1 MEMESSG
8 FRNRLKRLRNHYRLV
23 VMNED
28 NYEEVVQFKIN
39 RLSVYIGL
47 STLFVV
53 LVALTASLIIFTP
66 LKYYL
71 PGAGYGDAKQMKEL
85 RKLKMRTD
93 SMEKAI
99 RYQEQYLTDIEKV
112 LQGKVMPRDTQPLR
126 TPKLENIDD

>member
-1 MEMESSG
+1 MASSG
-8 FRNRLKRLRNHYRLV
+8 FRNRLRRLRNHYRLV

-28 NYEEVVQFKIN
+28 NFEEVVQFKIN

-71 PGAGYGDAKQMKEL
+71 PGAGYGDAKQLKEL
-85 RKLKMRTD
+85 RTLKMRTD
-93 SMEKAI
+93 SMEKAL
-99 RYQEQYLTDIEKV
+99 RYQERFLTDIEKV
-112 LQGKVMPRDTQPLR
+112 LQGNVMLRDTQPLR
-126 TPKLENIDD
+126 TPKLDNIDD

>member
-1 MEMESSG
+1 MEMASSG
-8 FRNRLKRLRNHYRLV
+8 FRNRLRRLRNHYRLV

-28 NYEEVVQFKIN
+28 NFEEVVQFKIN

-71 PGAGYGDAKQMKEL
+71 PGAGYGDAKQLKEL
-85 RKLKMRTD
+85 RTLKMRTD
-93 SMEKAI
+93 SMEKAL
-99 RYQEQYLTDIEKV
+99 RYQERFLTDIEKV
-112 LQGKVMPRDTQPLR
+112 LQGNVMLRDTQPLR
-126 TPKLENIDD
+126 TPKLDNIDD

>member
-1 MEMESSG
+1 MEMASSG
-8 FRNRLKRLRNHYRLV
+8 FRNRLRRLRNHYRLV

-28 NYEEVVQFKIN
+28 NFEEVVQFKIN

-71 PGAGYGDAKQMKEL
+71 PGAGYGDAKQLKEL
-85 RKLKMRTD
+85 RTLKMRTD
-93 SMEKAI
+93 SMEKAL
-99 RYQEQYLTDIEKV
+99 RYQERFLTDIEKV
-112 LQGKVMPRDTQPLR
+112 LKGNVMLRDTQPLR
-126 TPKLENIDD
+126 TPKLDNIDD